1 MLAGIIGAGFV
12 GVSADSGSNVATL
25 RDTIY
30 ESLNFIRI
38 YMRPKGGPTDYDEPL
53 IARDGDTVEDVCNK
67 LHRDMR
73 REFRYGLVWGS
84 SVKFGGQRV
93 GISHVLHDEDVLTII
108 KRR

>member
-1 MLAGIIGAGFV
+1 M
-12 GVSADSGSNVATL
+12 S
-25 RDTIY
+25 
-30 ESLNFIRI
+30 
-38 YMRPKGGPTDYDEPL
+38 PL

-93 GISHVLHDEDVLTII
+93 GISHVLHDEDVPDHNKAGDDVSTIGW
-108 KRR
+108 